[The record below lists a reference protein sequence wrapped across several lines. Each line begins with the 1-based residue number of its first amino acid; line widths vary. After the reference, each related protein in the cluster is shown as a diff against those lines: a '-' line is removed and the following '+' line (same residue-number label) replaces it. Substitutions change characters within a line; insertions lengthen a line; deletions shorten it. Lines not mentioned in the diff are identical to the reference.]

1 MRPKT
6 TILVVQKRCHVITDG
21 DPRGLKRSLV
31 VHTRLAWFVLVLG
44 MEVAHFS
51 LPVAIVTMAIGLSSN
66 LIKSYS
72 GFGGGILF
80 VSLMKVASTAGLLG
94 EEGHERGLGG
104 MAGNLA
110 LVTVMETF
118 TTCPLAIYER
128 NNVHWPLFMA
138 LMVGSILMVPVGTSF
153 LMGTLDDEGGDEYAM
168 LLKKCFGVL
177 IICFVAVQV
186 RCARPGPDRLKPYLP
201 PTPYPIRKLV
211 SHAVPTARGLEQ
223 APQQTIGICAFCMH
237 KYRKVESQKCIVSPA
252 MLTCQPLPCHL
263 LPPYTPLISLRPTT

>member
-1 MRPKT
+1 
-6 TILVVQKRCHVITDG
+6 
-21 DPRGLKRSLV
+21 
-31 VHTRLAWFVLVLG
+31 
-44 MEVAHFS
+44 MEIAHFS
-51 LPVAIVTMAIGLSSN
+51 LPVAIVTMMIGLSTN

-80 VSLMKVASTAGLLG
+80 VSLMKLAGTAGLLM

-128 NNVHWPLFMA
+128 KNVHWPLFMA

-153 LMGTLDDEGGDEYAM
+153 LMGTLDDDGGDEYAM

-177 IICFVAVQV
+177 IICFVIVQV
-186 RCARPGPDRLKPYLP
+186 RCALPSLDNLEHIPLPTAHLYLTP
-201 PTPYPIRKLV
+201 PPHVRISFMVFWMPPQQQSLGLQKLLHQIFSRIRKN
-211 SHAVPTARGLEQ
+211 H
-223 APQQTIGICAFCMH
+223 
-237 KYRKVESQKCIVSPA
+237 SPA
-252 MLTCQPLPCHL
+252 LHECSSR
-263 LPPYTPLISLRPTT
+263 PY

>member
-1 MRPKT
+1 
-6 TILVVQKRCHVITDG
+6 VVCWRDSC
-21 DPRGLKRSLV
+21 
-31 VHTRLAWFVLVLG
+31 LVLG
-44 MEVAHFS
+44 MEAAHFS

-186 RCARPGPDRLKPYLP
+186 RCARPGPDKLKHTSRP
-201 PTPYPIRKLV
+201 PSPPNPRIACWSPEAGVGCCPDSTPSGTSSTTDDLNMC
-211 SHAVPTARGLEQ
+211 S
-223 APQQTIGICAFCMH
+223 CMH
-237 KYRKVESQKCIVSPA
+237 RYRYVAPPQCIVSPA
-252 MLTCQPLPCHL
+252 MLTWQPPLLCHL
-263 LPPYTPLISLRPTT
+263 LPPHPQLISLRPTT